1 MQKLGEA
8 QVLDL
13 LAGNPGEYHM
23 ASLYE
28 GISEDQLNFI
38 NDEWKPVIDE
48 RAKPLMQ
55 RYYETSDL
63 KELREGL
70 ARLQL
75 QDRHWDWEK
84 KMNGVDGL
92 LNYNI
97 FTLNCNNQL
106 QGVLLV
112 NIDNHACRLVEQQ
125 GKSLVY
131 IDFIA
136 VAPWNRA
143 LLFREQQKYKYVGK
157 VLIAVALSKSIEIG
171 AGGRMGLV
179 SLPQAR
185 EWYGRFM
192 TEIGPDVAC
201 PDLTYFEMT
210 EAQAIAFLDSSKGVK
225 S

>member
-1 MQKLGEA
+1 MQKIGEA

-23 ASLYE
+23 ASLYDGVSKE
-28 GISEDQLNFI
+28 QLDFI

-55 RYYETSDL
+55 RYRETGNL
-63 KELREGL
+63 KELHEEL
-70 ARLQL
+70 AKLQL
-75 QDRHWDWEK
+75 QDRHWDWK
-84 KMNGVDGL
+84 KKICGVDEL
-92 LNYNI
+92 LNYSI
-97 FTLNCNNQL
+97 FTLNCDNQL

-112 NIDNHACRLVEQQ
+112 NTDNHACKLANQH
-125 GKSLVY
+125 GKILVY
-131 IDFIA
+131 IDFVA

-143 LLFREQQKYKYVGK
+143 LLFKDKQKYKYVGK

-171 AGGRMGLV
+171 AGGRIGLV

-185 EWYGRFM
+185 EWYGQFM
-192 TEIGPDVAC
+192 TEVGPDEAY
-201 PDLTYFEMT
+201 PELTYFEMT
-210 EAQAIAFLDSSKGVK
+210 EAQAIVFLDSRKGVK